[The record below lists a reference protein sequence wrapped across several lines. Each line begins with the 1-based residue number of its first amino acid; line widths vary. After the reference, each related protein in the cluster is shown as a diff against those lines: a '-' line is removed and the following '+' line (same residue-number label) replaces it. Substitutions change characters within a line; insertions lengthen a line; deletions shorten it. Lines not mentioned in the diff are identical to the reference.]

1 MKTKMKVRTY
11 LWVAAIASALFLGSC
26 ANDDAV
32 NNVVDKG
39 TAKTTTGTTFI
50 TTTDAKTR
58 THAKTDFSTK
68 FDYFWDKIYG
78 WGYGGDR
85 IFVESTPGTWL
96 ESDLGVLKDTEG
108 SVATFNFPGTPLTNS
123 DYMVYYS
130 KNRVNN
136 DVIKIP
142 ETQDPDYNGPT
153 TQLVGDCGVGKATR
167 TSSGTYLFKLHH
179 KAAYAAV
186 RWFCSNN
193 SLVTSGKYKYYSVI
207 ISADEP
213 MSGEYRLPNTE
224 NGHLTL
230 VTAGGKS
237 IYTKMNSGSG
247 KVISTSLSNVN
258 TAFFCIPPGTYHN
271 IKITVKIQ
279 DGGLEGTM
287 YAKYYPVLTFKENE
301 LTPIQFDLKI
311 PDYSNRNKFY
321 LWGAKQHY
329 WYGHESEQKYDGTA
343 RPDYPKAGDPN
354 GRYANLD
361 TYPLTAD
368 MPQASCPNPNET
380 LWYIQRGN
388 PIWDSRPFT
397 YNGTIYFGGVW
408 FKKKA
413 KIPGFSA
420 SVAPNGVDYRPNH
433 TVVPYTIATATPT
446 QYTNQDLSDYFF
458 LPALGRFSNGKYENT
473 SNIFYNMGET
483 NWEGSYWV
491 NGPRYQN
498 ALYILFPAL
507 YISPTS
513 IKYEYTGQFSYT
525 SWNTGT
531 PLWTGE

>member
-1 MKTKMKVRTY
+1 MKVKTY

-32 NNVVDKG
+32 NNDNG

-50 TTTDAKTR
+50 TTTDTKTR

-68 FDYFWDKIYG
+68 FDYFWDKAFSHWTG
-78 WGYGGDR
+78 PKGDR

-123 DYMVYYS
+123 EYMVYS
-130 KNRVNN
+130 SRNRVNN

-142 ETQDPDYNGPT
+142 EEQRPYEEDPKGRLD
-153 TQLVGDCGVGKATR
+153 GDCGVGKATR

-193 SLVTSGKYKYYSVI
+193 SLVTSGKYKYYSVT

-224 NGHLTL
+224 DGHLTL
-230 VTAGGKS
+230 VTADRKYIKAIS
-237 IYTKMNSGSG
+237 NNRKA
-247 KVISTSLSNVN
+247 ISTSLSNADTV
-258 TAFFCIPPGTYHN
+258 FFCIPPGTYHN
-271 IKITVKIQ
+271 VNIEVTV
-279 DGGLEGTM
+279 LEHGFPETM
-287 YAKYYPVLTFKENE
+287 QARYYPVLTFKENE
-301 LTPIQFDLKI
+301 LTPIQFDLKV

-329 WYGHESEQKYDGTA
+329 WYGYESEQQYDGTA
-343 RPDYPKAGDPN
+343 RPDYPQAGDPN
-354 GRYANLD
+354 GRYANID

-368 MPQASCPNPNET
+368 MPQASCPNVNET

-388 PIWDSRPFT
+388 PIWDGRAFT
-397 YNGTIYFGGVW
+397 YNGALYRGGVW

-413 KIPGFSA
+413 KISGFSA
-420 SVAPNGVDYRPNH
+420 SAAPDGVDYRPNNNQD
-433 TVVPYTIATATPT
+433 ATTSATPAR
-446 QYTNQDLSDYFF
+446 YTNQDLSDYFF
-458 LPALGRFSNGKYENT
+458 LPVLGT
-473 SNIFYNMGET
+473 FYNGAYKVK
-483 NWEGSYWV
+483 NDISARDIDIEGSYWV
-491 NGPRYQN
+491 NGPEHNDYVWRY
-498 ALYILFPAL
+498 FPAL
-507 YISPTS
+507 SISPNA
-513 IKYEYTGQFSYT
+513 IRYEYTGMMTTTNY
-525 SWNTGT
+525 NTGT

>member
-1 MKTKMKVRTY
+1 MKVRTY

-58 THAKTDFSTK
+58 THVKTDLSTK
-68 FDYFWDKIYG
+68 FDYFWDDRYQMGHNYYG
-78 WGYGGDR
+78 EN
-85 IFVESTPGTWL
+85 IFVESAPGTWL
-96 ESDLGVLKDTEG
+96 ESDVGVLKDKEG
-108 SVATFNFPGTPLTNS
+108 KVATFNFPGTPLTNS
-123 DYMVYYS
+123 EYMVYYS

-136 DVIKIP
+136 DIIRIP
-142 ETQDPDYNGPT
+142 DWQSGGYRK
-153 TQLVGDCGVGKATR
+153 QLVGDCGVGKATR

-193 SLVTSGKYKYYSVI
+193 PLVTSGKYKYYSI
-207 ISADEP
+207 TISADEP

-230 VTAGGKS
+230 VTAGEKS
-237 IYTKMNSGSG
+237 IQAFSSGIG
-247 KVISTSLSNVN
+247 KKVISASLPNAD
-258 TAFFCIPPGTYHN
+258 TIFFCTPPGTYHN
-271 IKITVKIQ
+271 VKIEVTLDD
-279 DGGLEGTM
+279 DGYRTTIP
-287 YAKYYPVLTFKENE
+287 AKYYPVLTFKENE
-301 LTPIQFDLKI
+301 LTPIQFDLKV

-329 WYGHESEQKYDGTA
+329 WYGYESEQKYDRTA

-368 MPQASCPNPNET
+368 MPQASCPNTNET
-380 LWYIQRGN
+380 LWYIHRGN
-388 PIWDSRPFT
+388 PIWDDRAFS
-397 YNGTIYFGGVW
+397 YNGTLYRGGVW

-420 SVAPNGVDYRPNH
+420 SVDPDGVDYRPNH
-433 TVVPYTIATATPT
+433 TFVPNTKTKVTPT

-458 LPALGRFSNGKYENT
+458 LPALGLFINGAYSTNNNEALGYTRN
-473 SNIFYNMGET
+473 NANGE
-483 NWEGSYWV
+483 SYWV
-491 NGPRYQN
+491 NGPKSESIILGNRY
-498 ALYILFPAL
+498 PAL
-507 YISPTS
+507 TISPS
-513 IKYEYTGQFSYT
+513 AIQYEYTGYYT
-525 SWNTGT
+525 LTNCLTGT